1 VSDDSDDIDDLDRYR
16 AAMRRWLA
24 ENLPRREGAA
34 LRSAHAVEP
43 EALAAGRALQ
53 KATYE
58 AGYLGITVPVEYGG
72 QGLSRAHQRIWNEES
87 ARYAVPLPGG
97 IASSVTLGIV
107 LPTILVHGSEA
118 QKSEWVPRML
128 AGDEI
133 WVQLLSEPGAGSDL
147 AGLLTRA
154 TRDGDTWVL
163 NGTKVWSSGAMSAD
177 YGICL
182 ARTDWE
188 APKHKGLTW
197 FKVPLHDPRV
207 TVRPVR
213 EINGS
218 AEFCEEFLDD
228 VVVGDDMVVGEVNG
242 GWPIA
247 NTMLAVERGAGGDHA
262 PAGATGR
269 RRLAPDLVALAEARG
284 LADDAATRQLV
295 ARGHILDW
303 LQGQLARRVGEAITT
318 GKADPTSASII
329 KLGLG
334 LKDPERAAIAMEV
347 AGRSAIA
354 WPEGAG
360 GAGGDGGEGH
370 AAAVNLLNARIYAIA
385 GGSNQIQ
392 RNIISERL
400 LGLPREPSV
409 DRDKP
414 FREVLRDARAWGSR
428 PSADKA

>member
-1 VSDDSDDIDDLDRYR
+1 VPVTADLDVYR
-16 AAMRRWLA
+16 SELRAWL
-24 ENLPRREGAA
+24 EQNLPRREGSA
-34 LRSAHAVEP
+34 LRSAHDVDA
-43 EALAAGRALQ
+43 EALASGRAQ
-53 KATYE
+53 QARVYE
-58 AGYLGITVPVEYGG
+58 AGYLGITVPVKYGG
-72 QGLSRAHQRIWNEES
+72 QGLTAAHQKVWNEES
-87 ARYAVPLPGG
+87 ASYAVPMPGG

-107 LPTILVHGSEA
+107 VPTILVHGSEA
-118 QKSEWVPRML
+118 QKRDWVPAML
-128 AGDEI
+128 RGDEI

-154 TRDGDTWVL
+154 TRDGDVWVL

-182 ARTDWE
+182 ARTDWD

-197 FKVPLHDPRV
+197 FKVPLRDERV

-228 VVVGDDMVVGEVNG
+228 VVVGDDMVIGDVNG
-242 GWPIA
+242 GWRIA
-247 NTMLAVERGAGGDHA
+247 NTMLGFERGAGGDHG
-262 PAGATGR
+262 AGGSGR

-284 LADDAATRQLV
+284 LAGDGATRQLV

-303 LQGQLARRVGEAITT
+303 LQGELTKRVGAAIVA
-318 GKADPTSASII
+318 GKADPTSASLI

-334 LKDPERAAIAMEV
+334 LRDPERAVIATEV
-347 AGRSAIA
+347 AGRSAVA
-354 WPEGAG
+354 WPSEGG
-360 GAGGDGGEGH
+360 RGH

-409 DRDKP
+409 DSDKP
-414 FREVLRDARAWGSR
+414 FRDVLRDAKSWGTRRS
-428 PSADKA
+428 

>member
-1 VSDDSDDIDDLDRYR
+1 VSVDIEAYRDS
-16 AAMRRWLA
+16 MRDWLEA
-24 ENLPRREGAA
+24 NLPRREGAA
-34 LRSAHAVEP
+34 LRSAHDVDP
-43 EALAAGRALQ
+43 GALAAARALQ
-53 KATYE
+53 RQVYE
-58 AGYLGITVPVEYGG
+58 AGYLGITVPTEYGG
-72 QGLSRAHQRIWNEES
+72 QGLTPAHQRVWAEES

-107 LPTILVHGSEA
+107 LPTLLVHGSEE
-118 QKSEWVPRML
+118 QKRAWIPRML
-128 AGDEI
+128 SGDEI

-182 ARTDWE
+182 ARTDWD

-197 FKVPLHDPRV
+197 FKVPLRDERV

-228 VVVGDDMVVGEVNG
+228 VVVGDDMVVGPVNG

-247 NTMLAVERGAGGDHA
+247 NTMLALERGAGGDHA
-262 PAGATGR
+262 PGRGASSR
-269 RRLAPDLVALAEARG
+269 RRLAPDLAALAEARG
-284 LADDAATRQLV
+284 LAGDGAARQLV
-295 ARGHILDW
+295 ARGHVLDW
-303 LQGQLARRVGEAITT
+303 LQEQLTRRVGAAIVA
-318 GKADPTSASII
+318 GKADPSSASFI

-334 LKDPERAAIAMEV
+334 LRDPERAAIAMEL
-347 AGRSAIA
+347 AGRSAVA
-354 WPEGAG
+354 WPADGA
-360 GAGGDGGEGH
+360 DGH
-370 AAAVNLLNARIYAIA
+370 TAAVNLLNGRIYSIA

-392 RNIISERL
+392 RNIIGERV

-409 DRDKP
+409 DADKP
-414 FREVLRDARAWGSR
+414 FREVLRDAKSWGTKRS
-428 PSADKA
+428 